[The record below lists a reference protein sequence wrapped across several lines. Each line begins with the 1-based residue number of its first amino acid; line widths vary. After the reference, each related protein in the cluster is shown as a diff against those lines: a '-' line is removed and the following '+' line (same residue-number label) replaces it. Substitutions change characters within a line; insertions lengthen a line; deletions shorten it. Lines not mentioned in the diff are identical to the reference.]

1 MLFSRLCIIFHW
13 RLWRYNPA
21 LEEEGKNPFQ
31 LDNKEPNGK
40 KSHGFMRG
48 EFRYAS
54 VMKQYPTETEEL
66 FKGAEANAK

>member
-31 LDNKEPNGK
+31 LDNKEPN
-40 KSHGFMRG
+40 
-48 EFRYAS
+48 
-54 VMKQYPTETEEL
+54 
-66 FKGAEANAK
+66 